1 MPHLPAYAKEAC
13 GRRRDG
19 LRPVLPTAG
28 VAQKWGNT
36 HGGAP
41 PQRDGRKWAWKPAE
55 PPTQGFSGG
64 LDGFL
69 CVPARLRGE
78 GRFCGDVPRPPAYA
92 KGPAGGGGIAP
103 ARLLSAVGLRKNGG
117 IPWRCTAQG
126 DGRKWAW
133 KPAGTAH
140 TGDFNGTFRA
150 PHVCGGGKWGLRGRA
165 PSRSLYAEGDGL
177 RPVFA
182 CGRDCAIMTT
192 GLAGGLTKPCKGIRP
207 AALTRPGLPTHAPVP
222 LDAAQS
228 SSLRSLPQVF
238 LNSSPV
244 CWKRV

>member
-28 VAQKWGNT
+28 VAQKWAMPMEVHRPKGMGGKGRGN
-36 HGGAP
+36 
-41 PQRDGRKWAWKPAE
+41 RRE

-78 GRFCGDVPRPPAYA
+78 GRFCGDVPRPPDYA
-92 KGPAGGGGIAP
+92 KGACGRRRNSPRPAFICSGIAQE
-103 ARLLSAVGLRKNGG
+103 RRDTRGG
-117 IPWRCTAQG
+117 APPQG

-165 PSRSLYAEGDGL
+165 PSNSEIARGTASALFL
-177 RPVFA
+177 
-182 CGRDCAIMTT
+182 
-192 GLAGGLTKPCKGIRP
+192 P
-207 AALTRPGLPTHAPVP
+207 AAGT
-222 LDAAQS
+222 AQS
-228 SSLRSLPQVF
+228 
-238 LNSSPV
+238 
-244 CWKRV
+244 

>member
-1 MPHLPAYAKEAC
+1 MAFALFCLRRALRKNGAMPMEVHRPKGMGGK
-13 GRRRDG
+13 GRGNRR
-19 LRPVLPTAG
+19 
-28 VAQKWGNT
+28 
-36 HGGAP
+36 
-41 PQRDGRKWAWKPAE
+41 E

-92 KGPAGGGGIAP
+92 KGACGRRRNSPRPAFICSGIAQE
-103 ARLLSAVGLRKNGG
+103 RRDTRGG
-117 IPWRCTAQG
+117 APPQG